1 MTSQSRPERA
11 VLGVALAVLGAV
23 TAFAG
28 AGREPR
34 PAACPSAV
42 STSAAGPGASCC
54 FTNPAY
60 SGICVV
66 TPEKG
71 ETCATIL
78 AYLNDP
84 QSQGKTYCHNTN
96 LRGGWAQVACSPAP
110 TPSGGR

>member
-1 MTSQSRPERA
+1 MTSQSRLQRA
-11 VLGVALAVLGAV
+11 VLGVALVVVGA

-28 AGREPR
+28 AGKEVRTRTP
-34 PAACPSAV
+34 ACPPSA
-42 STSAAGPGASCC
+42 STSAATPRTNCC

-66 TPEKG
+66 SPGRG

-96 LRGGWAQVACSPAP
+96 LRGGWAEVACSPAP
-110 TPSGGR
+110 TPD